1 MSMYNMIFGINPNSD
16 QLLDL
21 LGATRE
27 DFGRFRDV
35 YISGEYIVVH
45 TRCGGGNRD
54 DYFPEWVEDHPWYI
68 RDEDCDFDSTYADI
82 YFKIP
87 EDDNTR
93 SIIEALEQGNNPKDQ
108 WELLFKALKQ

>member
-1 MSMYNMIFGINPNSD
+1 MIFGMNPNSD

-35 YISGEYIVVH
+35 YISGEYIIVH
-45 TRCGGGNRD
+45 TRCGGGNREEYEHIFED
-54 DYFPEWVEDHPWYI
+54 MSDHPWYI

-87 EDDNTR
+87 EDVNTR

-108 WELLFKALKQ
+108 WDLLFKTLKQ